1 MGRPL
6 TAILTAI
13 AGLLTAIG
21 TLVSVLFV
29 HARKAAA
36 EAELTRAET
45 REVLS
50 RLTDS
55 AAATKDQVKNSHS
68 RNLRDDIDR
77 IHDAVKRVV
86 ELASRTDQNLTVLSA
101 EQRHYRDR
109 LERLAGDATDV
120 HSEVFKRLRRLED
133 RYVSGLEQDHGE
145 RP

>member
-1 MGRPL
+1 M
-6 TAILTAI
+6 TTILTAI

-109 LERLAGDATDV
+109 LERLATDATDV

-133 RYVSGLEQDHGE
+133 RYVSGLEQDNGE